1 MRHELVKADI
11 LARGGDAA
19 LLLSRAVIGAFL
31 VWGTWDNVTSAERMD
46 EFAVFLRHN
55 RFTAPEIM
63 APLSVWAQFL
73 TGIALSLGL
82 ATRWAGLICAI
93 NFIVALVM
101 VDAALG
107 IRGAFPSVALILFG
121 LVFATIGAGAF
132 SIDRLI
138 GRHRV
143 QGHSI

>member
-1 MRHELVKADI
+1 MRREWVKADF
-11 LARGGDAA
+11 LARGSDAA
-19 LLLSRAVIGAFL
+19 LLLARVVIGAFL
-31 VWGTWDNVTSAERMD
+31 VWGTWDNVVSTERMN
-46 EFAVFLRHN
+46 EFAAFLRHN
-55 RFTAPEIM
+55 RFAAPEIM

-73 TGIALSLGL
+73 TGIALILGL
-82 ATRWAGLICAI
+82 ATRWAGLICTV

-101 VDAALG
+101 VDAVLG

-121 LVFATIGAGAF
+121 LVFATIGAGGF

-138 GRHRV
+138 GRDRV